1 MTCFWMIHIPAP
13 TCWQHVAQ
21 HRDALPHV
29 GVGGAPG
36 IGQEGPRHETR
47 GGILRLLW
55 LWVNMAILLL
65 LGIDLCFC
73 LCVCVKLKGWLM
85 QNTYQWPM

>member
-1 MTCFWMIHIPAP
+1 MVHIPAS

-29 GVGGAPG
+29 GAGGATG

-55 LWVNMAILLL
+55 LWVNMAIL
-65 LGIDLCFC
+65 
-73 LCVCVKLKGWLM
+73 
-85 QNTYQWPM
+85 